1 MKSHVS
7 QWVRTVPAVFHPNLS
22 SRIHLYFPL
31 SILFFFTSPTLFFPF
46 RSEQYRISLTID
58 KINSK
63 KAEVLGPHCS
73 SWPASG
79 ASQTHTSH
87 QHVSQRLRSC
97 VTQKARAVPELHDGG
112 GPPPSPAA
120 RRNLTCR
127 ITYTRTSRGVAR
139 VCLPLSSLVPRYN
152 SLPAAD
158 FHAGFQY
165 TSSRRR
171 VDRQTNMSSL

>member
-87 QHVSQRLRSC
+87 QHVSQRLRSRD
-97 VTQKARAVPELHDGG
+97 TQKAPIVPELHDREGTHTATDTIHLPVHKTA
-112 GPPPSPAA
+112 PPPSPGA
-120 RRNLTCR
+120 RRDLTR
-127 ITYTRTSRGVAR
+127 RFTYTRTSLRG
-139 VCLPLSSLVPRYN
+139 CQD
-152 SLPAAD
+152 LPAALL
-158 FHAGFQY
+158 
-165 TSSRRR
+165 TRSKI
-171 VDRQTNMSSL
+171 